1 MKSNNSDLVKLPAD
15 FMSFICDCQ
24 KLIQDVKH
32 SQRYREELE
41 DFEFSLSH
49 PQFRKKDILQLPL
62 LFEIIKKWD
71 LIAKYIWNPPKK
83 HKKFKVSHYWHNLAC
98 KKTLLE
104 IKQQLEHYPTST
116 PVSAEISENNLK
128 KYEINKFYKIDV
140 NNTIA
145 KHWKSYS
152 KKSDVKA
159 SNPNFLVV
167 GKRIGNNVKSN

>member
-1 MKSNNSDLVKLPAD
+1 MKSNNCDLVKLPAD

-62 LFEIIKKWD
+62 LVEIIKKWD

-83 HKKFKVSHYWHNLAC
+83 PKKFKVSHYWHNLAC

-104 IKQQLEHYPTST
+104 IKQQLEYHPT
-116 PVSAEISENNLK
+116 PASAEISEKNLK
-128 KYEINKFYKIDV
+128 KSEINTFYESHM
-140 NNTIA
+140 NNIIA
-145 KHWKSYS
+145 KHWKSYYS